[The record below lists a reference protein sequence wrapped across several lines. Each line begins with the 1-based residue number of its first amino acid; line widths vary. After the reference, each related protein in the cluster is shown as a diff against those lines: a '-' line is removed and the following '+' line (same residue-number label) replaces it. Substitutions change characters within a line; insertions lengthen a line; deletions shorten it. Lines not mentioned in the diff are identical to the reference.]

1 MARSCWNIQ
10 VLRREHVI
18 LRKIY
23 VTDNIK
29 YKVCDINMMYMYKY
43 KYETNVRYK
52 IHNYIY
58 VCEIRITFPPTYI

>member
-29 YKVCDINMMYMYKY
+29 YKICDINMMYMYKY

-58 VCEIRITFPPTYI
+58 VCEI